1 MIITTYAFG
10 NAKEHIKTDS
20 TYLLK
25 EVVINT
31 TRIPEIKSNAAA
43 TVTIIDQK
51 QIAAM
56 SKAEPD
62 LSHLLGLLT
71 PSMALASN
79 TTSSR
84 SQTLRGRGALILI
97 DGIPQSTPLRSTDRD
112 IRSIDVSAIDHIE
125 IVKGSTALYGNGAI
139 GGVINIITKKN
150 TKNKKIAGES
160 SLSGSTYNFYHGTQG
175 MGYRVNQQLYGS
187 IDKLNYLVS
196 GSFVKTGS
204 SIDGSG
210 EYISP
215 RYGLGDTYTSN
226 ALIKVGYALS
236 AKNKIEFMYNF
247 YRSLQHT
254 ALVQK
259 KRRISKESSY
269 RYLR

>member
-1 MIITTYAFG
+1 MKKKNYLILSMIITTYAFG

-150 TKNKKIAGES
+150 TKNKKNCRGV
-160 SLSGSTYNFYHGTQG
+160 F
-175 MGYRVNQQLYGS
+175 S
-187 IDKLNYLVS
+187 IRFNL
-196 GSFVKTGS
+196 
-204 SIDGSG
+204 
-210 EYISP
+210 
-215 RYGLGDTYTSN
+215 
-226 ALIKVGYALS
+226 
-236 AKNKIEFMYNF
+236 
-247 YRSLQHT
+247 
-254 ALVQK
+254 
-259 KRRISKESSY
+259 
-269 RYLR
+269 

>member
-1 MIITTYAFG
+1 MFTKDIKMNHLINYLQILFHMKKKIYLILSMIITTYAFG

-20 TYLLK
+20 TYLLQ

-97 DGIPQSTPLRSTDRD
+97 DGFHNPL
-112 IRSIDVSAIDHIE
+112 H
-125 IVKGSTALYGNGAI
+125 
-139 GGVINIITKKN
+139 
-150 TKNKKIAGES
+150 
-160 SLSGSTYNFYHGTQG
+160 
-175 MGYRVNQQLYGS
+175 
-187 IDKLNYLVS
+187 
-196 GSFVKTGS
+196 
-204 SIDGSG
+204 
-210 EYISP
+210 
-215 RYGLGDTYTSN
+215 
-226 ALIKVGYALS
+226 
-236 AKNKIEFMYNF
+236 
-247 YRSLQHT
+247 
-254 ALVQK
+254 
-259 KRRISKESSY
+259 
-269 RYLR
+269 